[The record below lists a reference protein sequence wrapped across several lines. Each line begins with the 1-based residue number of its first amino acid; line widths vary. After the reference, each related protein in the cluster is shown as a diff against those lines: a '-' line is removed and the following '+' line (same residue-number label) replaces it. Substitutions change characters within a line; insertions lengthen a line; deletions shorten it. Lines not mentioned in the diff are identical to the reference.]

1 MTERQVLVVLHEP
14 QAGGAVLSVLR
25 AVPELERMG
34 WRFAFWAPKP
44 SPLHDR
50 LAAERRDVDGAPRYI
65 DHSLRAL
72 RLPPGPRRRM
82 ASVPRYLRRF
92 RRFVRERAPALV
104 HANSI
109 LTLTEGVAASRLG
122 LPVLL
127 HVHEMVPGGV
137 RGRLARRLAWSRLDG
152 VVAVSDAC
160 GRTMTWDGRRPRI
173 VHEAAPIPDKP
184 VAIRSQPRPF
194 TVGTVGVVSQRK
206 GTDLFVDAA
215 ARVSE
220 RAPEIRFELIGGGAD
235 ERDRRWIEATLARAR
250 AAGVAYAPRA
260 DVLSR
265 MHEWDAFALP
275 SRADPFPISMLE
287 AMASGLPVIGT
298 RVDGI
303 AEQVTPDCGVLVPP
317 DDPVALSDAVI
328 RLASESG
335 ATREE
340 MGRAARRR
348 VSERFSIEVQARGLD
363 VAYRAAL
370 ATGNPSR

>member
-1 MTERQVLVVLHEP
+1 MTARQVVVVLHEP

-50 LAAERRDVDGAPRYI
+50 LAAEGRDVDGAPRYI

-72 RLPPGPRRRM
+72 RLPPGARRRA
-82 ASVPRYLRRF
+82 ASVPPYLSGF
-92 RRFVRERAPALV
+92 RGFVRERAPALI

-122 LPVLL
+122 VPVLL

-137 RGRLARRLAWSRLDG
+137 RGWLARRLAWNRLDA

-160 GRTMTWDGRRPRI
+160 GRTMAWDGRAPRI
-173 VHEAAPIPDKP
+173 VNEAAPIPDRP
-184 VAIRSQPRPF
+184 VTIRSQPRPF
-194 TVGTVGVVSQRK
+194 TVGTVGVVSPRK

-215 ARVSE
+215 ARVRD

-235 ERDRRWIEATLARAR
+235 ERDPRWIEATLARAR
-250 AAGVAYAPRA
+250 DAGVAYEPRA

-303 AEQVTPDCGVLVPP
+303 AEQITPVCGLLVPP
-317 DDPVALSDAVI
+317 DDPVALADAVV
-328 RLASESG
+328 RVASESG
-335 ATREE
+335 STREE

-348 VSERFSIEVQARGLD
+348 VAEQFSIEVQARGLD
-363 VAYRAAL
+363 AAYRAAL
-370 ATGNPSR
+370 ATANPCR